1 MEIFD
6 RRRTTVEAT
15 GPKATAALRK
25 HASTRTQINN
35 RAMLSSEKEECVA
48 SPIDDSPKTKNGAR
62 TMQVNFLLHKPP
74 SQLLLHSLFFRLPF
88 FSTSHEHNHN

>member
-25 HASTRTQINN
+25 HASTRTQINS
-35 RAMLSSEKEECVA
+35 RAMVRGSEVRKRGRMTHQ
-48 SPIDDSPKTKNGAR
+48 TKNGGLG
-62 TMQVNFLLHKPP
+62 Q
-74 SQLLLHSLFFRLPF
+74 SSD
-88 FSTSHEHNHN
+88 HN